1 MMNWLSLD
9 FVSMILVGL
18 LWGCTN
24 PFLRKGSV
32 EVNKSAAAAAADNNN
47 NNTDDDEHKKKKKKT
62 KNPMTVWQVF
72 RNMQLY
78 VPFLL
83 NQAGSLVFYFLLANS
98 NISMAVPI
106 CNAFALVFSF
116 LTSAF
121 VTGEPIEKP
130 IHIIVGA
137 SLILVGV
144 TICVSSQE
152 E

>member
-32 EVNKSAAAAAADNNN
+32 EVNKSAAAAAADNNT
-47 NNTDDDEHKKKKKKT
+47 NTDDDEHKKT

-83 NQAGSLVFYFLLANS
+83 NQAGSVVFYFLLANS

-121 VTGEPIEKP
+121 VTGEPNEKP
-130 IHIIVGA
+130 IQIIVGA

>member
-32 EVNKSAAAAAADNNN
+32 EVNKSAAAAAAETNT
-47 NNTDDDEHKKKKKKT
+47 NTDDDEHKKT

-83 NQAGSLVFYFLLANS
+83 NQAGSVVFYFLLANS

-121 VTGEPIEKP
+121 VTGEPNEKP
-130 IHIIVGA
+130 IQIIVGA

>member
-32 EVNKSAAAAAADNNN
+32 EVNKSAAVAAADTNT
-47 NNTDDDEHKKKKKKT
+47 NTDDDEHKKKKK
-62 KNPMTVWQVF
+62 NPMNVWQVF

-83 NQAGSLVFYFLLANS
+83 NQAGSVVFYFLLANS